1 MGLFTVFV
9 LAGSAAVGFIVKCRK
24 PITPSLLTVLTQHD
38 PTPTTLP
45 PPARPLASAGVGGY
59 LQQMADD
66 LWGKQ
71 RRRQLQSISSP
82 LEQAEMSAAE
92 RQYNRDL
99 AIALSALGFSIG
111 GALLTPLLGVLSL
124 PGILYGSRLAFRNS
138 YTALVKERRVTV
150 DLLNAVI
157 ITLLLGGGHYLLCNL
172 PIVLT
177 ALRRKLVN
185 KIKHESRGAL
195 VDVFRQQ
202 PRYATVLRDGLTL
215 EIPYTHLHQGHIVL
229 VNAGET
235 IPVDGTIVAGSAVVD
250 QHLLTGEAQPVE
262 KGEGDAVFALTV
274 LLAGQVQIQLEKTGK
289 ATTAAQIGE
298 TLNQTVDF
306 KTATHLWAEQTVD
319 RAIVPTLLIGA
330 LTFPLIG
337 IAGLTAIL
345 NTPPVHIITISS
357 AICMLS
363 YLNLAAKQGML
374 IKDGRILELLTG
386 VDTVVFDKTGT
397 LTEEQPQV
405 GRIYTF
411 NDMTEAELLG
421 YTAAAE
427 RHQSH
432 PIARAIRHEAATRGL
447 TVPSLA
453 EAETKVGY
461 GVAVRINGHAVQV
474 GSLRFMAT
482 LSLAIPPA
490 VNSVQTFC
498 HQQGSSPIFV
508 AIDGKVVG
516 AIELRPTI
524 RPEAQAIIQQL
535 RQRNLKL
542 YIISGDHEAP
552 TRQLAQALG
561 IDQYY
566 AEVLPADKAALID
579 QLQQAG
585 RSVCFVGDGIN
596 DAIALK
602 TAHVSISLKGASSVA
617 VDTAQVI
624 LMDQSLTQLGQLF
637 DLAYGYKR
645 KMRST
650 FGLIV
655 TPAVIAFTG
664 ALFLHFGFVTCI
676 LLNQVG
682 FLTSIANTLTPLFPA
697 KKKALGDQRASPPRR
712 QAVTPTLTHSIK
724 FIDSFSSAAPDCSVQ
739 ELLRNAR
746 IPAQPIPSSG
756 GAIFPLEPLY
766 LTERSKPL

>member
-1 MGLFTVFV
+1 
-9 LAGSAAVGFIVKCRK
+9 
-24 PITPSLLTVLTQHD
+24 
-38 PTPTTLP
+38 
-45 PPARPLASAGVGGY
+45 
-59 LQQMADD
+59 
-66 LWGKQ
+66 
-71 RRRQLQSISSP
+71 
-82 LEQAEMSAAE
+82 
-92 RQYNRDL
+92 
-99 AIALSALGFSIG
+99 
-111 GALLTPLLGVLSL
+111 
-124 PGILYGSRLAFRNS
+124 
-138 YTALVKERRVTV
+138 
-150 DLLNAVI
+150 
-157 ITLLLGGGHYLLCNL
+157 
-172 PIVLT
+172 
-177 ALRRKLVN
+177 
-185 KIKHESRGAL
+185 
-195 VDVFRQQ
+195 
-202 PRYATVLRDGLTL
+202 
-215 EIPYTHLHQGHIVL
+215 
-229 VNAGET
+229 
-235 IPVDGTIVAGSAVVD
+235 
-250 QHLLTGEAQPVE
+250 VE

-330 LTFPLIG
+330 LTSPLIG

-363 YLNLAAKQGML
+363 YLNLAAKQGLL

-405 GRIYTF
+405 GHIYTF

-482 LSLAIPPA
+482 LALAIPPA